1 MLDSESAGFELK
13 SDEELVEMY
22 RNGIQDAFGELSVRY
37 IFVIRS
43 ASAGLYNMGVETD
56 DLYQEG
62 LVALHSAVKSYD
74 DGGGASFRTY
84 AAVCIKNRLM
94 SAVRSANNKRNFI
107 NNTAV
112 SIYDEPMELSA
123 PFSEPEGLVVAEE
136 GMKDILRTARDRL
149 SELEFRV
156 MELYIDGNS
165 YEEISKLIGVSV
177 KVCDNAMQ
185 RVRRKLKSLREQ

>member
-62 LVALHSAVKSYD
+62 LVALHSAVKSYSD
-74 DGGGASFRTY
+74 DGRASFRTY
-84 AAVCIKNRLM
+84 AGVCIRNRLL
-94 SAVRSANNKRNFI
+94 SAVRAANNNKNFI
-107 NNTAV
+107 NNVTV
-112 SIYDEPMELSA
+112 SIYDEPVEIPA
-123 PFSEPEGLVVAEE
+123 PMTEPERIVVADEE
-136 GMKDILRTARDRL
+136 LNDVIRTAKRKL
-149 SELEFRV
+149 SELEFNV
-156 MELYIDGNS
+156 LSLYIDGNS
-165 YEEISKLIGVSV
+165 YEDIAKLLGLSV

-185 RVRRKLKSLREQ
+185 RVRRKLKDLIK